1 MPAAPT
7 IVFAGGD
14 PGSFA
19 FLRTVDYAGAYL
31 AAVDRGLSVAV
42 SLGLMPDLF
51 VGDGDSVAPEL
62 LAALDSNRT
71 TVIMLPTRKDVSDLE
86 ATFDRLV
93 ETKRAGSVLVLAG
106 LGGRLDHILFNLQLA
121 ARHLDDFGQVTFED
135 DQCLVRPLIQHNSL
149 QLPPGMIVSFVPDT
163 AEVEVSLAGFQYPL
177 VHAIVEQGST
187 RLLSNVVSESI
198 QRVDVDRGTV
208 FMIAW
213 KHQVESSQV
222 R

>member
-14 PGSFA
+14 PGSFT
-19 FLRTVDYAGAYL
+19 FLRTVDYKGAYL

-42 SLGLMPDLF
+42 TLGLVPDLF

-62 LAALDSNRT
+62 LATLDRDRT
-71 TVIMLPTRKDVSDLE
+71 AVIMLPARKDISDLE
-86 ATFDRLV
+86 ATFDQLV
-93 ETKRAGSVLVLAG
+93 ASGRAGGVLVLAG
-106 LGGRLDHILFNLQLA
+106 LGGRLDHTLFNLQVA

-135 DQCLVRPLIQHNSL
+135 DQCLVRPLMHHNDL
-149 QLPPGMIVSFVPDT
+149 QLPRGTTVSFVPDS
-163 AEVEVSLAGFQYPL
+163 AKVEVSLEGFAYPL

-187 RLLSNVVSESI
+187 QLLSNVVRESR
-198 QRVDVDRGTV
+198 QCVDVHRGTV

-213 KHQVESSQV
+213 KHEVELSHV